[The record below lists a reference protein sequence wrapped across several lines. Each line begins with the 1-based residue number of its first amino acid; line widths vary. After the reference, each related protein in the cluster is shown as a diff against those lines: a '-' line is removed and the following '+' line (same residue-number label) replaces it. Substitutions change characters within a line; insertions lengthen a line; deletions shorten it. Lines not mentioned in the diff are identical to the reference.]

1 MCFRDTDG
9 TQSVSLV
16 FSCTKE
22 DKGVEE
28 EKLEQSAF
36 VTTERHIV
44 VLYLS
49 LRITYCTLS
58 TKVKKA
64 VSFSIVMAGCSI

>member
-1 MCFRDTDG
+1 MCLRGTDC
-9 TQSVSLV
+9 TQSVSPV

-36 VTTERHIV
+36 VTTERHKV
-44 VLYLS
+44 V
-49 LRITYCTLS
+49 
-58 TKVKKA
+58 
-64 VSFSIVMAGCSI
+64 